1 MKKII
6 LAAVLAASSFV
17 GSACAS
23 VLTGDTVTLT
33 FRPLSYS
40 LPFIVGDGTDLTIN
54 NFQFDLNGGADG
66 NRFLFTTDNDGS
78 FAGRTSL
85 TLSGLDFTDKSAL
98 TGFGLVSASLTDFS
112 FTTTADSITFNFS
125 DDFAR
130 QGTVIDGFFQ
140 TAAPASSS
148 QVPLPG
154 TLPLLA
160 LGLGVL
166 YAGGRVRRSVA
177 RG

>member
-6 LAAVLAASSFV
+6 LAAALAALSFA
-17 GSACAS
+17 GSASAS

-40 LPFIVGDGTDLTIN
+40 LQFVVGDGTDLTVN

-66 NRFLFTTDNDGS
+66 NRFIFTTANDGD
-78 FAGRTSL
+78 FVGRTSV
-85 TLSGLDFTDKSAL
+85 TLSGLDFTDKSVL
-98 TGFGLVSASLTDFS
+98 TGFDLVSTSLTDFL

-125 DDFAR
+125 DAFAR
-130 QGTVIDGFFQ
+130 QGTVIDGFFE
-140 TAAPASSS
+140 TAASSS

-160 LGLGVL
+160 LGLGAL
-166 YAGGRVRRSVA
+166 YAGARVRRSAA